1 MKKTSKHNSEP
12 LATALNYLSGRYVLP
27 SFQRDYVWKTS
38 QIENLFNSIYRGYP
52 IGTMLFWRVN
62 LAHDESLKTESFYRF
77 LTHFE
82 EDKTTQAY
90 AKTALLPNQDYW
102 IVLDG
107 QQRLTSLAIGLL
119 GSYRKRARYQR
130 KNNPDYPEYKMYML
144 VSEEAENPF
153 AFLSTD
159 KTNNSECYVDE
170 TGRKWIL
177 ARKIFYVDKGR
188 DMVVPFKLSDKEE
201 DRVTDFKDAL
211 DRLCID
217 FSEMTGFDY
226 NEATNVFVVVNSGG
240 TVLEMSD
247 ILNSII
253 VSTWKNVNAKEEFK
267 KLTETVA
274 NLGFN
279 INTNYIVKAILYLLH
294 NDVRFQIH
302 GFTDFILEKEG
313 CWNDV
318 KLAIVDTFILLK
330 SYGLNHSTLGGYNAT
345 LPILYYIYHKG
356 AKNPATAAAF
366 ASDKAIIKQWLLS
379 AILMKLFGRSSDS
392 VLATVRSAFTEK
404 KPKDA
409 CKKKSLP
416 VLYSVASSDYMN
428 VALREGLVS
437 FPAGEIKTKLGD
449 DWFMSEETVKK
460 LLTETQKGDRYS
472 LPILSLLYPD
482 YDIEAVEYE
491 QDHLHPSARFD
502 KMSVEFKANK
512 ENLRLYNSIVNLQ
525 LLQKTPN
532 VQKGDISL
540 AAWVDEQTK
549 GKNKSDR
556 EKFFEEHII
565 PDVSLK
571 EEDVESFFE
580 KRKAMLVERLMKA
593 FDKGGSQAKR

>member
-52 IGTMLFWRVN
+52 FGTMLFWRVD
-62 LAHDESLKTESFYRF
+62 LAHDESLNTESFYRF

-90 AKTALLPNQDYW
+90 AKAALLPNQDYW

-130 KNNPDYPEYKMYML
+130 KDNPDYPEYKMYML

-159 KTNNSECYVDE
+159 KTNNRECYVDE

-211 DRLCID
+211 DRLCIE

-226 NEATNVFVVVNSGG
+226 DEATNVFVAVNSGG

-253 VSTWKNVNAKEEFK
+253 ISTWKNVNAKEEFK

-274 NLGFN
+274 NLGFD

-302 GFTDFILEKEG
+302 GFTDFILEKES
-313 CWNDV
+313 CWSDV
-318 KLAIVDTFILLK
+318 KLSIVDTFILLK

-356 AKNPATAAAF
+356 AKIPATAAAF
-366 ASDKAIIKQWLLS
+366 ASDKAVIKQWLLS
-379 AILMKLFGRSSDS
+379 AIMMKLFDKSSDS

-416 VLYSVASSDYMN
+416 VLYSVASSEYVN
-428 VALREGLVS
+428 VTLRKGLVG
-437 FPAGEIKTKLGD
+437 FPAEEIKTKLGS
-449 DWFMSEETVKK
+449 DWFMSEET
-460 LLTETQKGDRYS
+460 
-472 LPILSLLYPD
+472 
-482 YDIEAVEYE
+482 
-491 QDHLHPSARFD
+491 
-502 KMSVEFKANK
+502 
-512 ENLRLYNSIVNLQ
+512 SIDQ
-525 LLQKTPN
+525 
-532 VQKGDISL
+532 G
-540 AAWVDEQTK
+540 
-549 GKNKSDR
+549 
-556 EKFFEEHII
+556 
-565 PDVSLK
+565 
-571 EEDVESFFE
+571 
-580 KRKAMLVERLMKA
+580 
-593 FDKGGSQAKR
+593 